1 MRIHA
6 QGTRARTPA
15 FTWPLLLAATLAAAT
30 VAPARAQPEAWP
42 VKPIRMVVPFAPG
55 GGTDMVGRAIAP
67 RLSERLGQPILV
79 ENRGGAGA
87 VIGTTLVA
95 RANPDGYTLLV
106 CDTAHTIQPALQK
119 LPYDPIRSFSL
130 IGSMVKGDTVLAV
143 PASLPANTVRE
154 FIDLARA
161 KPGTL
166 VAGTAGLGSSGH
178 MSAELLRVMSGID
191 IVIAHYKGA
200 GATMGDLLAGNIHV
214 SGITIQAAI
223 PHIKSG
229 RLKALANGGSARS
242 PLLPDVPTVSE
253 SGLPGYN
260 TTGWRGLVGPAGI
273 PAPIVARLT
282 AELRAVLASDETRAH
297 FQANGMEVDYRD
309 PRAFAEYIA
318 EDVRRWQQVVRK
330 ADIRL

>member
-1 MRIHA
+1 MSMQPSDRVRV
-6 QGTRARTPA
+6 GPA
-15 FTWPLLLAATLAAAT
+15 LAGLLALSLGSPL
-30 VAPARAQPEAWP
+30 PAYAQPDAWP

-55 GGTDMVGRAIAP
+55 GGTDMVGRVVAP
-67 RLSERLGQPILV
+67 RLAERLGQPVLV

-130 IGSMVKGDTVLAV
+130 IASMVKGDTVLAA

-154 FIDLARA
+154 FIALARA

-178 MSAELLRVMSGID
+178 MGAELLKVMAGID
-191 IVIAHYKGA
+191 IVIAHYKGG
-200 GATMGDLLAGNIHV
+200 GAATSDLLGGNIHL
-214 SGITIQAAI
+214 SSITIQAVI
-223 PHIKSG
+223 PHMKAG
-229 RLKALANGGSARS
+229 RLKVLGIGGTTRS
-242 PLLPDVPTVSE
+242 PLLPDVPTVAE
-253 SGLPGYN
+253 SGLPDYN
-260 TTGWRGLVGPAGI
+260 TTGWRGLVGPAGL
-273 PAPIVARLT
+273 PAPLIRRLT
-282 AELRAVLASDETRAH
+282 REVRAILESEEVRTH
-297 FQANGMEVDYRD
+297 FQVNGMEVDYRD
-309 PRAFAEYIA
+309 PSAFASYIA
-318 EDVRRWQQVVRK
+318 EDLQRWQQVVRK

>member
-1 MRIHA
+1 MHLHA
-6 QGTRARTPA
+6 RRARPRQPGPVLA
-15 FTWPLLLAATLAAAT
+15 LCALLAAVQAPLAAAQ
-30 VAPARAQPEAWP
+30 APRESWP

-67 RLSERLGQPILV
+67 RLADRLGQPILV

-130 IGSMVKGDTVLAV
+130 IGTMVKGDTVLAV

-178 MSAELLRVMSGID
+178 MSAELLRVMAGID

-214 SGITIQAAI
+214 SGITIQAAM
-223 PHIKSG
+223 PHLKSG
-229 RLKALANGGSARS
+229 RLKVLANGGSARS

-260 TTGWRGLVGPAGI
+260 TTGWRGLVGPAGM
-273 PAPIVARLT
+273 PAAVIGRLT
-282 AELRAVLASDETRAH
+282 GELREVLAAEETKAY
-297 FQANGMEVDYRD
+297 FQGNGMEVDYRD
-309 PRAFAEYIA
+309 PKAFASYIT
-318 EDVRRWQQVVRK
+318 EDVRRWQQVVQK
-330 ADIRL
+330 AGIRL

>member
-130 IGSMVKGDTVLAV
+130 IGSMVKGDTVL
-143 PASLPANTVRE
+143 ANTVRE